1 MRSTLSIAG
10 LMALVG
16 YAQADFA
23 VGHSVSQS
31 THFASPSITHNLKLI
46 CMTVGIGEIAPNTGG
61 DIYDTS
67 NVDVSYP
74 GGCLDNIQ
82 QFEVCAHDPTK
93 KSKS

>member
-10 LMALVG
+10 LIALVS

-23 VGHSVSQS
+23 VGHSITQS
-31 THFASPSITHNLKLI
+31 THFTHHHARLRADI
-46 CMTVGIGEIAPNTGG
+46 AIVGIGEIVPNTGG
-61 DIYDTS
+61 DIYDTT

-82 QFEVCAHDPTK
+82 QFEVWQSNNQA
-93 KSKS
+93 SVFG